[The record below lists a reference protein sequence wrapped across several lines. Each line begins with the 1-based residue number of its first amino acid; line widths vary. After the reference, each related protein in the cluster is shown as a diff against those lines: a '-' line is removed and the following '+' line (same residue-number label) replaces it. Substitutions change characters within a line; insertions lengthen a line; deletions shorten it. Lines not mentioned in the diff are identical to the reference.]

1 MPTFL
6 FLVTIIKIEMHL
18 QRNWNLPQTKVFLSL
33 YLWTEFIVWNIW
45 ISKTLSF
52 KDRKKIRVCG
62 NDSIPFE

>member
-18 QRNWNLPQTKVFLSL
+18 QRNWNLPQTRVYKQN
-33 YLWTEFIVWNIW
+33 IVWNIW
-45 ISKTLSF
+45 ISKTLSC